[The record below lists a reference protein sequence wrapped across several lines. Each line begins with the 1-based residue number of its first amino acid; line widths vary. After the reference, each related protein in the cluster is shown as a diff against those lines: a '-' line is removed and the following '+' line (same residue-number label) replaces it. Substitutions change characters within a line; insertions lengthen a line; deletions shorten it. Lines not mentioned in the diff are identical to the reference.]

1 VDAEVVDVVEG
12 EGKCAG
18 MAGRIV
24 VRLGRRYVNVGTG
37 MSNETRRD
45 LLARRAQVIGQ
56 TAEVAFHCVT
66 PDASLR
72 HPSLVRIRGDK

>member
-1 VDAEVVDVVEG
+1 
-12 EGKCAG
+12 
-18 MAGRIV
+18 
-24 VRLGRRYVNVGTG
+24 